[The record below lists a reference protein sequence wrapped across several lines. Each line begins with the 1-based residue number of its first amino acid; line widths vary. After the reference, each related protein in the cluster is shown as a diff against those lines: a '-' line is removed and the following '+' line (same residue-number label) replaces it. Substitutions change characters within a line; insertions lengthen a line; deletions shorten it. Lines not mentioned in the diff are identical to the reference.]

1 MRIKLIDSCKM
12 LKTMPGSGPIIF
24 NEYKNVITENYS
36 SRKEHDHTE
45 AKIKRAY
52 QTLEGRKW
60 GKGGEKDSEQGQKVN
75 RSHNQTKEKSY
86 PVSFF

>member
-1 MRIKLIDSCKM
+1 
-12 LKTMPGSGPIIF
+12 MPGSGPIIF

-52 QTLEGRKW
+52 
-60 GKGGEKDSEQGQKVN
+60 
-75 RSHNQTKEKSY
+75 
-86 PVSFF
+86 

>member
-24 NEYKNVITENYS
+24 NEYKDVITENYS

-52 QTLEGRKW
+52 
-60 GKGGEKDSEQGQKVN
+60 
-75 RSHNQTKEKSY
+75 
-86 PVSFF
+86 